1 MQRPPTSERSVS
13 ERSRDLREWHR
24 DYAERRIAGVC
35 AGLAAQLDWSVT
47 AVRAG
52 FILLTLFPFFHGVG
66 VWLYLVLWLLM
77 PAEPGGVSGLDRVLD
92 FVNTLLRSE
101 PGQQRDRQ
109 DL

>member
-1 MQRPPTSERSVS
+1 MQQPTVN

-66 VWLYLVLWLLM
+66 VWLYLVLWFLM
-77 PAEPGGVSGLDRVLD
+77 PAEPGAASGLDRVLD
-92 FVNTLLRSE
+92 VVNSLLRSE
-101 PGQQRDRQ
+101 GDERRDRT
-109 DL
+109 DY

>member
-1 MQRPPTSERSVS
+1 MQQPTVN

-66 VWLYLVLWLLM
+66 VWLYLVLWFLM
-77 PAEPGGVSGLDRVLD
+77 PAEPGAGSGFDRVHD
-92 FVNTLLRSE
+92 VVNSLLRNDGDE
-101 PGQQRDRQ
+101 PRDRT
-109 DL
+109 DY